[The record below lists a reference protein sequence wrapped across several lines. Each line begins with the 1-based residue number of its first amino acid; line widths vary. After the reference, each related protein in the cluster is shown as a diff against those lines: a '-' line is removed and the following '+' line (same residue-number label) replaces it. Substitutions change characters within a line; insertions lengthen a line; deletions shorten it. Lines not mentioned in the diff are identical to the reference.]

1 MWNVLTWKKVVL
13 KDATLGQ
20 PHLSMQLTLLASPS
34 VFIPPRKFCLHQTLC
49 PTIRPVGT
57 QHVLLQCPLLSS
69 GGHTTPLFKSF
80 DYQPSLCEYF
90 QIFFGFFVPSYVCK
104 SSRLSLLDCN
114 FFYTALPNFI
124 FFALPHIDRFWLP
137 LLLQI
142 IIFLETRAIYFYF
155 LCLNYQAVI
164 KTMYHIM

>member
-1 MWNVLTWKKVVL
+1 MTKYIAPPQEGWENGCLELGVWNVLTWKKVVL

-90 QIFFGFFVPSYVCK
+90 QIFF
-104 SSRLSLLDCN
+104 
-114 FFYTALPNFI
+114 
-124 FFALPHIDRFWLP
+124 W
-137 LLLQI
+137 
-142 IIFLETRAIYFYF
+142 F
-155 LCLNYQAVI
+155 LCSSLCLQVPDRLFLTATFFTLPYQI
-164 KTMYHIM
+164 LSFLLYPT